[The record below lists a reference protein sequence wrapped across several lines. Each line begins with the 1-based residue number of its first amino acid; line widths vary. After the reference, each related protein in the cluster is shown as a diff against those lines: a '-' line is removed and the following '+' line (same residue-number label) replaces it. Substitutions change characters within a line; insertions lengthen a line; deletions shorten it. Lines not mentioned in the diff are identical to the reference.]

1 MADMGRAG
9 AAKGA
14 GRAVQLLRRERSQQQ
29 ASFVELFFDLV
40 VVFALNRVV
49 ASSAP
54 GLGSASATEQW
65 TTLLQAMLLVLPL
78 IWVWTVTAY
87 GTARFDPRGN
97 EVQVVVLVT
106 ALGALLLGATIPDA
120 FDATALAFAVI
131 YVALQVGRVTVLALT
146 LRRHP
151 LRRLYLAALFWFCVS
166 AVPWL
171 LGAVTSGTA
180 RMLLWLL
187 AIAIEYAAARIGWP
201 TPRLGRE
208 RIMAWAYAPEHLAD
222 RYRQLL
228 MIALGEMILAVGI
241 AYTDRS
247 GFRSPTRTLGLV
259 IAFLTAV
266 LLWRIYAYKAGD
278 LFGTAVEQAKDPASL
293 GRVAASAHLLM
304 IIGVV
309 ATAGGHEL
317 VQTHPTGHTFP
328 SWLAVIIGG
337 PTLYL
342 VGRALLER
350 VVFNRISLPRL
361 IGIAALLLL
370 ALPLTFAPPLAA
382 VATTPA
388 VLLAIT
394 IADIRRAAGRPSEAP
409 APPG

>member
-1 MADMGRAG
+1 MAGMGSAG
-9 AAKGA
+9 AAKGD
-14 GRAVQLLRRERSQQQ
+14 GRAVGLLRGERSQQQ
-29 ASFVELFFDLV
+29 ASFVELFLDLV

-49 ASSAP
+49 ASSAA

-65 TTLLQAMLLVLPL
+65 MALLRALLLVLPL

-106 ALGALLLGATIPDA
+106 AFGVLLLGAAIPDA
-120 FDATALAFAVI
+120 FGATALAFAVT
-131 YVALQVGRVTVLALT
+131 YVALQAGRVLVLALT

-166 AVPWL
+166 AVPWF
-171 LGAVTSGTA
+171 LGAVTAGVA
-180 RMLLWLL
+180 GMLLWLL
-187 AIAIEYAAARIGWP
+187 AIAIEYGAARIGWP
-201 TPRLGRE
+201 APRLGRE
-208 RIMAWAYAPEHLAD
+208 RIMAWAYAPEHLGD

-228 MIALGEMILAVGI
+228 MIALGEAILAVGI

-247 GFRSPTRTLGLV
+247 GFRSLTQTLGLL
-259 IAFLTAV
+259 IAFLTTV

-278 LFGTAVEQAKDPASL
+278 LFGTAIEQAKDPASL
-293 GRVAASAHLLM
+293 GRVAAGAHLLM

-309 ATAGGHEL
+309 ATAAGHEL
-317 VQTHPTGHTFP
+317 VQTHPIGHTFP

-337 PTLYL
+337 PALYL
-342 VGRALLER
+342 AGRALLER
-350 VVFNRISLPRL
+350 VVFNRVSRPRL
-361 IGIAALLLL
+361 IGIAVLLLL
-370 ALPLTFAPPLAA
+370 TLPLAFAPPLAA
-382 VATTPA
+382 VAAAPA
-388 VLLAIT
+388 VLLGIAV
-394 IADIRRAAGRPSEAP
+394 ADIRRAAGRLPEAP